1 VGEVQRYG
9 NKMVTHADT
18 EQIAGTMPGE
28 WTTAA
33 SSFPAWTYNP
43 TTPIRLSYRLE
54 QQDPL
59 VLSHVISF
67 ETGEGKPRTLTGRDR
82 WAGTHFRTRIRRF
95 DPRGASRWAVRGV
108 HSSGDVLVLA
118 VSKVYGTPDG
128 LLVLVRDAAVIDDLR
143 ALVAESYDQFG
154 FSPEEFASLSWL

>member
-1 VGEVQRYG
+1 
-9 NKMVTHADT
+9 MVPHADT
-18 EQIAGTMPGE
+18 DTTQIAEALPGD
-28 WTTAA
+28 WITAA

-43 TTPIRLSYRLE
+43 AAPIRLNYRLE

-67 ETGEGKPRTLTGRDR
+67 ENGEGKQRVLTGRDR
-82 WAGTHFRTRIRRF
+82 WAGTHFRTRTRRF

-108 HSSGDVLVLA
+108 HSSGDVAVVA
-118 VSKVYGTPDG
+118 VSKVFGSPDG
-128 LLVLVRDAAVIDDLR
+128 ILVLVRDSATIEDLR
-143 ALVAESYDQFG
+143 ALVADGYDEFG